1 MSKSVVSKS
10 FEGTESE
17 MSLYQKNP
25 ESARSADTPLRISSL
40 GGHPF
45 HPGLFGRYA
54 TQIAHFHANLD
65 LMNPAQ
71 ISQLEADKLD
81 QMIAE
86 LISSMNRLHQELA
99 VASRP
104 GYAMVQSDPGDRAK
118 QLFRDALEVAKIYK
132 NNFIE
137 NQEKLEKKFLRIKT
151 DVLRVPVLDG
161 SEVTFKDFWPRWEYF
176 VGNSPLPDM
185 EKFDLLLS
193 RLSPGIRKEVKHLA
207 FDEKSYTDVIEI
219 LQRF

>member
-1 MSKSVVSKS
+1 
-10 FEGTESE
+10 
-17 MSLYQKNP
+17 MSLYQKSP
-25 ESARSADTPLRISSL
+25 ESARSADAPIRVSSV

-54 TQIAHFHANLD
+54 TQIAHFHASLD
-65 LMNPAQ
+65 LINPAQ
-71 ISQLEADKLD
+71 ISQLDADRLD

-86 LISSMNRLHQELA
+86 LISSLNRLHQELA

-118 QLFRDALEVAKIYK
+118 QLFKDALETAKIYK
-132 NNFIE
+132 TNFLQT
-137 NQEKLEKKFLRIKT
+137 QEQLEKKCEKAKQ

-161 SEVTFKDFWPRWEYF
+161 SKVTYKDFWPRWEYF
-176 VGNSPLPDM
+176 VGTSPLPDV

-193 RLSPGIRKEVKHLA
+193 RLSPELQKEVQDLP
-207 FDEKSYTDVIEI
+207 FDEKSYTDAVEI